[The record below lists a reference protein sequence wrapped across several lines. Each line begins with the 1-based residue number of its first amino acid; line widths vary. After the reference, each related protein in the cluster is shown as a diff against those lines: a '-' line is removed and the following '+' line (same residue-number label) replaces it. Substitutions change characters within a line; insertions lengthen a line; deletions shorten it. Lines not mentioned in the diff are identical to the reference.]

1 MDVSEN
7 NRFGPGPVTELDR
20 KLAATEIE
28 HARTTGEYDGEEAAR
43 RLARVRLA
51 TTHTALRVAVRG
63 QGEGIVPPVLQV
75 APQVA
80 GVLWVFLSVA
90 NFVVWL
96 LIGLIDGQWN
106 PLWLICVVLGS
117 GVLGAG
123 VWAARDRARRLR
135 ITADGA
141 P

>member
-1 MDVSEN
+1 MSEN
-7 NRFGPGPVTELDR
+7 NRFGLGPVTELDR
-20 KLAATEIE
+20 KLAATEVE
-28 HARTTGEYDGEEAAR
+28 HARATGEYDSEEAAR

-63 QGEGIVPPVLQV
+63 RGEGMVPPVLHV

-80 GVLWVFLSVA
+80 GALWVFLSVA

-117 GVLGAG
+117 GVLVAG
-123 VWAARDRARRLR
+123 VWAARDRVRRLR
-135 ITADGA
+135 IAADGA
-141 P
+141 A

>member
-1 MDVSEN
+1 MSES
-7 NRFGPGPVTELDR
+7 NRFGLGPVTELDR

-28 HARTTGEYDGEEAAR
+28 HARATGEYDGGEAAR

-51 TTHTALRVAVRG
+51 TTHTALRVAVTG
-63 QGEGIVPPVLQV
+63 QGEGIAPPVLQV

-80 GVLWVFLSVA
+80 GALWVFLSVA
-90 NFVVWL
+90 NFVIWL

-117 GVLGAG
+117 GVLVAG
-123 VWAARDRARRLR
+123 VWAARDRDRRLR
-135 ITADGA
+135 ITADGT